1 MLSPQLPDFC
11 YRQNHN
17 VGKRRHTNCAECD
30 GELDSEE
37 SINPHEEVNGAAI
50 CDDCYSEQYQDDCS
64 RCCERVDKTDLDM
77 KPGALIGVW
86 RDAPALGGEIK
97 AGYYRVL
104 NWPIYADGMIE
115 AYFFPRAIKRVG
127 NLDGIGLHR
136 AEDAGFFAGPMCG
149 ECQGAV
155 TQTLSLSPRAAPR
168 RLRQR

>member
-1 MLSPQLPDFC
+1 LTDFC
-11 YRQNHN
+11 NQENHN
-17 VGKRRHTNCAECD
+17 VAKARHTNCTECD

-37 SINPHEEVNGAAI
+37 SINPRKNIGGAAI
-50 CDDCYSEQYQDDCS
+50 CDDCYGEQYQDECS
-64 RCCERVDKTDLDM
+64 RCCERADKTDLDTRL
-77 KPGALIGVW
+77 GALIGVW

-104 NWPIYADGMIE
+104 KWSFFADGMIE
-115 AYFFPRAIKRVG
+115 AYFFPHALKRVSD
-127 NLDGIGLHR
+127 LDEIGLRR

-155 TQTLSLSPRAAPR
+155 TQSLRLSPRAAPR